1 MTTATE
7 KYNATKAEF
16 LETLSAMTLKIENDH
31 HEDNKGGCRRNAL
44 LYALG
49 NLKEI
54 QTFIGA

>member
-7 KYNATKAEF
+7 KYNVTKAEF
-16 LETLSAMTLKIENDH
+16 LETLKAMTLKIENDH
-31 HEDNKGGCRRNAL
+31 QEDDRGECRRSAL